1 MFKNI
6 FVDKSVLLSCTAMA
20 VLIALIIV
28 GSVPYSALASHLLT
42 YVVAGLAIG
51 AAAAT
56 AWLLICDR
64 VLFPILDGFFQGV
77 QEALD
82 ERRRVAGRVKPFRPK
97 RAGLP
102 ARNTAAANRCSCD
115 MCP

>member
-6 FVDKSVLLSCTAMA
+6 FVDKSVFLSCAAIA
-20 VLIALIIV
+20 VLIATIIV

-56 AWLLICDR
+56 GYLILCDR

-82 ERRRVAGRVKPFRPK
+82 ERELERHDSRTVAGYVKPFRPK

-102 ARNTAAANRCSCD
+102 KR
-115 MCP
+115 